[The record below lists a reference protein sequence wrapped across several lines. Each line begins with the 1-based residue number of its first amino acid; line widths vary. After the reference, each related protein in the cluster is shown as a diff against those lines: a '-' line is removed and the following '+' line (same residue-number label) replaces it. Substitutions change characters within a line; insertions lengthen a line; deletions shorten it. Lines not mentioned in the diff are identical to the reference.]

1 MLEILRLNFINL
13 IKKYDKY
20 QAKKR
25 VKAISKVRR
34 HLAKK
39 FTKLYR
45 IFRFKKYGE
54 PYLNDQ
60 TTWSIHDYISE
71 DQMPI
76 VEYP

>member
-39 FTKLYR
+39 FTK
-45 IFRFKKYGE
+45 IFKTNKSLVFNSCGF
-54 PYLNDQ
+54 
-60 TTWSIHDYISE
+60 
-71 DQMPI
+71 
-76 VEYP
+76 